1 MEGANSIQG
10 VETGLIELRKL
21 NIHPCSGC
29 FRCSSTGGTTERPC
43 PTHKDDMGRLYPEL
57 AKADGLILATPV
69 YYGTVTGLL
78 KNLMDRTEPLSRYG
92 KTSYRAALKDK
103 VGGAIAVGA
112 NRHGGQETT
121 LQAIQHFF
129 FIQDLIVVGTST
141 MGAPGCYLGAGAT
154 TYPEKGRNPR
164 AVAQDELGLNA
175 AFALGRRVAEVAAW
189 IKKGRGGGMNL
200 VRS

>member
-1 MEGANSIQG
+1 
-10 VETGLIELRKL
+10 
-21 NIHPCSGC
+21 
-29 FRCSSTGGTTERPC
+29 
-43 PTHKDDMGRLYPEL
+43 MGRLYPEL